1 MIPPLLALLGWIPI
15 SLYLFWRF
23 PIRVALLLNFVGG
36 WAILPSAR
44 YAVSSSAFPYWILPV
59 SLPTVHFFT
68 KATIPAV
75 AALLGVKLVDR
86 QFYRRFE
93 LTFWDLPMVMW
104 CAVPI
109 FSGIANSQV
118 IGYALRAGI
127 YQFLAWGVPYFFGRL
142 YFSDT
147 DSLRLAAKA
156 FVIAGL
162 TYVPICLVEVFTGP
176 QFYTHIY
183 GYQPFRWNGAERY
196 LGFRP
201 IGFLEDG
208 NQLGIWMATSALIAC
223 WLWKRHSVDRIF
235 RIPIGWVAVVLF
247 TVTLLCQSSGSILL
261 LLGFLPFVFVS
272 QRYLPRILVVVMVL
286 GILAF
291 AGIRLNNRLSLR
303 ALVHHN
309 RAAHATA
316 LFLKKIKRGSL
327 GWRLEQ
333 DERHVGVALASP
345 VLGSGE
351 WDWWRDGKERPWSLW
366 LLTFGMYGAV
376 GLLSLECLQ
385 LLPVARVVWFPL
397 ARSDIQ
403 AFNFRHALAA
413 AILMSAVDTLL
424 NSSMILPLL
433 LVIGGM
439 STWTSATSEV
449 QVKVQDHRT
458 TDLLAPQR
466 TEPAERFMHFWSEWS
481 GAVTTSARCLDGLR
495 RYGGSGR

>member
-1 MIPPLLALLGWIPI
+1 MIPPLLALLAWIPI
-15 SLYLFWRF
+15 ALYFSWRL
-23 PIRVALLLNFVGG
+23 PIRVALLLNFVAG
-36 WAILPSAR
+36 WAILPSAS
-44 YAVSSSAFPYWILPV
+44 YVASSAPFPYWILPV
-59 SLPTVHFFT
+59 DLPTNYFLT
-68 KATIPAV
+68 KATAPAI
-75 AALLGVKLVDR
+75 AALLGVRLFDR
-86 QFYRRFE
+86 HIHRRFE

-104 CAVPI
+104 CVVPV
-109 FSGIANSQV
+109 FSGIANSQS
-118 IGYALRAGI
+118 IGHALRSGI
-127 YQFLAWGVPYFFGRL
+127 YQSLAWGVPYFVGRL

-162 TYVPICLVEVFTGP
+162 AYVPICLIEIFTGP
-176 QFYTHIY
+176 QLYAHLY
-183 GYQPFRWNGAERY
+183 GYQPLRWVGAERY
-196 LGFRP
+196 VGFRP
-201 IGFLEDG
+201 IGLLENG

-223 WLWKRHSVDRIF
+223 WLWKRRALDRIF
-235 RIPIGWVAVVLF
+235 HIPISVVTVILF
-247 TVTLLCQSSGSILL
+247 AVTLLCQSGGSILL

-272 QRYLPRILVVVMVL
+272 QRCLPRILVVMMVT

-291 AGIRLNNRLSLR
+291 AGLRLSNRISLR
-303 ALVHHN
+303 ELVSQN
-309 RAAHATA
+309 RTARATA
-316 LFLKKIKRGSL
+316 QFLKKIKRGSL

-333 DERHVGVALASP
+333 DERHVGVALANP

-351 WDWWRDGKERPWSLW
+351 WDWWRNGQERPWSLW

-376 GLLSLECLQ
+376 GLISLESLQ

-413 AILMSAVDTLL
+413 AILMSAVDNLL

-449 QVKVQDHRT
+449 RVAVQHQVA
-458 TDLLAPQR
+458 TDLLDVHR
-466 TEPAERFMHFWSEWS
+466 
-481 GAVTTSARCLDGLR
+481 
-495 RYGGSGR
+495 